1 MLLLK
6 GKYNSLLCKHMERE
20 LVQVQLRLDKFQLVI
35 MNKLNAEFEYHLL
48 GVETIYDFEFKVIT
62 SKDSDMFV

>member
-1 MLLLK
+1 
-6 GKYNSLLCKHMERE
+6 MERE

-35 MNKLNAEFEYHLL
+35 MNKLNAEFEYYLL
-48 GVETIYDFEFKVIT
+48 GLETIYPFKFKVIT